1 MIVRIKTSVFIY
13 DRLGQQYTI
22 QEGTTG
28 VEKDN
33 MVHFYDVTKSIS
45 IAFTLQQCQ
54 SAPDTFVCTRSF
66 NDREVSLRDVHSFLT
81 KVFPDGLPD
90 NVLSEFNKL

>member
-1 MIVRIKTSVFIY
+1 MY

-54 SAPDTFVCTRSF
+54 SAPDTFVCARGF
-66 NDREVSLRDVHSFLT
+66 NDREVSLRDVHSLLT
-81 KVFPDGLPD
+81 KVFPNGLPED
-90 NVLSEFNKL
+90 VLSEFNKL

>member
-33 MVHFYDVTKSIS
+33 MVHFYDVTKNIS
-45 IAFTLQQCQ
+45 IAFTSQQCQ
-54 SAPDTFVCTRSF
+54 SAPETFVCTRGF
-66 NDREVSLRDVHSFLT
+66 NDREVSLRDVHSLLT
-81 KVFPDGLPD
+81 KVFPNGLPD
-90 NVLSEFNKL
+90 DVLSEFNKL

>member
-1 MIVRIKTSVFIY
+1 MIVNIKTSVFVY

-28 VEKDN
+28 VEKGN
-33 MVHFYDVTKSIS
+33 MVHFYDVTKSMS

-54 SAPDTFVCTRSF
+54 DTPSVFSCTRGF
-66 NDREVSLRDVHSFLT
+66 NDREVSLRDVHSLLT